1 MKEDNIKL
9 LSTTNPYIYLCDS
22 MTTMTYK
29 IVILLLIQFTALLVS
44 KSYDSVLV
52 ILFSFL
58 GALAASGLYYL
69 ITKENFY
76 KSFDILI
83 QGLFIGFFL
92 PGSFPLPAVFFV
104 TFVILFMFKVYVRN
118 SNNWVNPSIL
128 TIIVAYFVG
137 KIYFPGFTISFD
149 LLTTKNPS
157 VALISSGTFPIFS
170 FDSSITN
177 FLNTYVLSIFKVS
190 IPEGLISLLWDTNAA
205 IPAFRFNLLTILS
218 TVVLFC
224 NNYVMG
230 IIPMIFVTVYAVMVR
245 LFAPFCYGGAFN
257 SGDVILALLSS
268 GTLFTA
274 AFMMQYPGT
283 IPISI
288 NGKIIYGIIAGLLAF
303 FISGEGTSP
312 IGMAYT
318 ILICNVFNLIL
329 RYLEDI
335 NNEKFR
341 LAGAQEQN

>member
-1 MKEDNIKL
+1 MKDRNIKL
-9 LSTTNPYIYLCDS
+9 ITNTNPFIYLCDS

-29 IVILLLIQFTALLVS
+29 LFILIMIQLAALVIS
-44 KSYDSVLV
+44 KSYASVLV
-52 ILFSFL
+52 ILLSL
-58 GALAASGLYYL
+58 AGSLAAIGLYYV
-69 ITKENFY
+69 ITKEKNY
-76 KSFDILI
+76 KSLDILI

-92 PGSFPLPAVFFV
+92 PENYPLPAVFFI
-104 TFVILFMFKVYVRN
+104 TFVILFMFKAYTKN

-137 KIYFPGFTISFD
+137 KIYFPGFTITFD

-157 VALISSGTFPIFS
+157 VALISSGIFPTYS
-170 FDSSITN
+170 FDSTITN
-177 FLNTYVLSIFKVS
+177 FLNSYILSIFKVS

-218 TVVLFC
+218 TIVLFC
-224 NNYVMG
+224 NNLVMG
-230 IIPMIFVTVYAVMVR
+230 IIPFLFILVYSIMVR
-245 LFAPFCYGGAFN
+245 LFAPFCYGGLFN
-257 SGDVILALLSS
+257 SGDIILAVLSS
-268 GTLFTA
+268 GTLFIA

-288 NGKIIYGIIAGLLAF
+288 NGKILYGILAGLLAF

-318 ILICNVFNLIL
+318 ILICNVFNLVL
-329 RYLEDI
+329 RYLEDL
-335 NNEKFR
+335 NNEKIRF
-341 LAGAQEQN
+341 AENK

>member
-1 MKEDNIKL
+1 MKENNIKL
-9 LSTTNPYIYLCDS
+9 LSNTNPFIYLCDS

-29 IVILLLIQFTALLVS
+29 LLILLLIQFAALIIS
-44 KSYDSVLV
+44 KSYDSVFV
-52 ILFSFL
+52 IFFSFL
-58 GALAASGLYYL
+58 GAFSACLLYYF
-69 ITKENFY
+69 ITKESFY
-76 KSFDILI
+76 KSLDILI

-92 PGSFPLPAVFFV
+92 PGSFPLPAVFFI

-118 SNNWVNPSIL
+118 SNNWVNPAIL

-157 VALISSGTFPIFS
+157 VTLISSGTFPIFS
-170 FDSSITN
+170 FDSTITN
-177 FLNTYVLSIFKVS
+177 FLNTYILSLFKVS

-218 TVVLFC
+218 TIVLFC
-224 NNYVMG
+224 NNFVMG
-230 IIPMIFVTVYAVMVR
+230 IIPMFFVIVYSVMVR
-245 LFAPFCYGGAFN
+245 LFAPFCYGGSFN
-257 SGDVILALLSS
+257 SGDIILALLTS

-274 AFMMQYPGT
+274 TFMMQYPGT

-288 NGKIIYGIIAGLLAF
+288 KGKIIYGITAGLLAF

-318 ILICNVFNLIL
+318 ILICNVFNLFL

-341 LAGAQEQN
+341 LAGVREN